1 MIRSIAA
8 RINQQLFRFFA
19 LTDDTAQQA
28 MDRRIFWAGFAL
40 IALLAGAIRFWDL
53 SAAPLWRDEAVTLA
67 FARLDLWTILTRNI
81 DNHPPLAWVI
91 QHVWQAINPD
101 PNAARV
107 PAATAGTLTVILCM
121 LAFKD
126 LAGQRAALFAGLI
139 FALADGYIHYSQDAR
154 MYPFLV
160 LGLTVAAWG
169 AVGHARDPHDR
180 PLTYAALYVAG
191 GFIAIY
197 SHMFGLIAMAMIGF
211 ASLAAGAIATAQ
223 PRPFI
228 LAWLAR
234 NSLLFVLVLPWLLAI
249 PSAMGSFPGLGDV
262 PVTLAHW
269 YFRNMAGLPGLDN
282 LGLPFEMAI
291 IGMAV
296 LGIPVAWLSGRRALA
311 LVLLGVT
318 IIYPGIIML
327 LHLRPDQPILS
338 NRAMIPVIITVAA
351 GAGYALSMLRPKP
364 LGSGLMAILAGVSL
378 VSATLTVRHNV
389 RLDDLQAAY
398 AYADAQGFTEGSYIT
413 CHALTAA
420 AAWEHRR
427 TARLINYDRGDVLIY
442 KGPEFWQAARM
453 SMTWLRQARPAEID
467 AVLGGGWLVPG
478 GLETALKD
486 DDRVVV
492 FDIACWARAEGLPE
506 ELEALGFRQVGGG
519 YPVHSPREAKYTILN
534 NTDLEVFLWERPP
547 QELELMSAFSR

>member
-1 MIRSIAA
+1 MIRS
-8 RINQQLFRFFA
+8 RFAIVNKTLLRQFA
-19 LTDDTAQQA
+19 LPDDSAQQA
-28 MDRRIFWAGFAL
+28 MNSRVFWAGFAF
-40 IALLAGAIRFWDL
+40 IAVLATVIRFWDL
-53 SAAPLWRDEAVTLA
+53 AAAPLWRDEAVTLA

-81 DNHPPLAWVI
+81 DNHPPLTWVV
-91 QHVWQAINPD
+91 QHFWHAINPD

-107 PAATAGTLTVILCM
+107 PAATAGSLTVIFCM
-121 LAFKD
+121 LALKD

-139 FALADGYIHYSQDAR
+139 FALADGHIHYSQDAR

-160 LGLTVAAWG
+160 LGLTLAAWG
-169 AVGHARDPHDR
+169 AVGHARNPQHR

-197 SHMFGLIAMAMIGF
+197 SHAVGLIAMAMIGF

-228 LAWLAR
+228 LAWFAR

-262 PVTLAHW
+262 PVTHAHW
-269 YFRNMAGLPGLDN
+269 YFRNMAGLPGIDDLRI
-282 LGLPFEMAI
+282 PFEMII

-296 LGIPVAWLSGRRALA
+296 LSIAVAWLSGRRALA
-311 LVLLGVT
+311 LLLLGVT
-318 IIYPGIIML
+318 VIYPAIIVL

-338 NRAMIPVIITVAA
+338 NRAMTPVIITVAA

-364 LGSGLMAILAGVSL
+364 LGNALIAVLAGVSL

-389 RLDDLQAAY
+389 RLDDLQTAY
-398 AYADAQGFTEGSYIT
+398 AYADARGFTEGPYVT
-413 CHALTAA
+413 CHTLTAA

-427 TARLINYDRGDVLIY
+427 TARIINYDRGDVLIY

-453 SMTWLRQARPAEID
+453 SMTWLREARPTEID
-467 AVLGGGWLVPG
+467 DVLGGGWLVPG
-478 GLETALKD
+478 GLQEALKNH
-486 DDRVVV
+486 DRIVL
-492 FDIACWARAEGLPE
+492 FDIACWFRAEGLAE
-506 ELEALGFRQVGGG
+506 QLGALGFTQTGEAYQVR
-519 YPVHSPREAKYTILN
+519 SPRAANYTIMQG
-534 NTDLEVFLWERPP
+534 TDGTVLLFERN
-547 QELELMSAFSR
+547 R